1 MIVISVRFKIQA
13 DKIEEGKAA
22 FIFSQNVATAE
33 DGCISFRLYQDLE
46 DPTLFFL
53 FEEWET
59 QDALEA
65 HWENQKKPT
74 VANAPKWP
82 EILDEPIAIRYE
94 VASYGKLQR
103 D

>member
-22 FIFSQNVATAE
+22 FIFSQNVTTAE

-53 FEEWET
+53 F
-59 QDALEA
+59 
-65 HWENQKKPT
+65 
-74 VANAPKWP
+74 
-82 EILDEPIAIRYE
+82 
-94 VASYGKLQR
+94 
-103 D
+103 